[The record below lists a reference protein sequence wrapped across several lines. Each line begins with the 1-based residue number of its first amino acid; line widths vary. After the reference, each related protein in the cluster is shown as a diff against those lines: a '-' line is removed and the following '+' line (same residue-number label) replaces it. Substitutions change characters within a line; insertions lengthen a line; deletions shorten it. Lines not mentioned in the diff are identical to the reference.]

1 MKIRCPKWCK
11 VSLPEGAIVVIAA
24 SVAGLF
30 AGFGTFFLRSGM
42 ARIAEILGVPLRIEH
57 INFVFFLYAFIAI
70 FGAVFYQKMIGE
82 NLANGTGQLKDRL
95 RNGQLAFSR
104 SHVFSPL
111 IGCLITV
118 GFGGSAGGEGPCAY
132 SGAAIGDRIGRLFH
146 ISPSMRRVLFASG
159 AAAGIAG
166 IFKSPIGGVFFAIEV
181 LRIEMSVIGIV
192 AVTCASLASFGMAY
206 VLGGYKWN
214 ISILTDMQFIPEHF
228 GWIAL
233 LGLACGIY
241 SIYYTY
247 THDLATK
254 WILRVKNVWVRAAVC
269 ASALGLIIC
278 VFPAMFGEGY
288 DIVSNLVNGIEYR
301 LLEYGPFF
309 TDLPNLSV
317 LLIIISV
324 MLLLKGGIVGAV
336 NNGGGVAGEYV
347 PTIFAGSLLGFLF
360 ASLGNMYG
368 LNLSVDNFALIGTAA
383 VMAGT
388 TKAPLMAI
396 FIAAEV
402 SDRYGFLLG
411 FMLAAGI
418 AYAVVGLHGLAK
430 MTASSPKA

>member
-1 MKIRCPKWCK
+1 
-11 VSLPEGAIVVIAA
+11 
-24 SVAGLF
+24 
-30 AGFGTFFLRSGM
+30 
-42 ARIAEILGVPLRIEH
+42 
-57 INFVFFLYAFIAI
+57 
-70 FGAVFYQKMIGE
+70 
-82 NLANGTGQLKDRL
+82 
-95 RNGQLAFSR
+95 
-104 SHVFSPL
+104 
-111 IGCLITV
+111 
-118 GFGGSAGGEGPCAY
+118 
-132 SGAAIGDRIGRLFH
+132 
-146 ISPSMRRVLFASG
+146 
-159 AAAGIAG
+159 
-166 IFKSPIGGVFFAIEV
+166 
-181 LRIEMSVIGIV
+181 
-192 AVTCASLASFGMAY
+192 
-206 VLGGYKWN
+206 
-214 ISILTDMQFIPEHF
+214 MQFIPEHF

-247 THDLATK
+247 THDLAAK

-278 VFPAMFGEGY
+278 IFPAMFGEGY

-430 MTASSPKA
+430 MAASSPKA